1 MSDFYTASL
10 LQAKSKRANAT
21 ERVERT
27 NVQENTERGQGHPK
41 PSLEREKKKFDDLP
55 KRLVRCKVF
64 CILTKFGGLL
74 TQTLT
79 ALEDILWG
87 KGFPLVPR
95 ADLQ

>member
-1 MSDFYTASL
+1 MFRGIQSVDKVT
-10 LQAKSKRANAT
+10 QN
-21 ERVERT
+21 RVL
-27 NVQENTERGQGHPK
+27 K
-41 PSLEREKKKFDDLP
+41 EKKIDDLP